1 MKITIVKEALQS
13 QKKLYRRFSEV
24 KHKEICVAIGGDG
37 TFIRAVQATDK
48 PVLLIR
54 DGQGGSMGY
63 YSDVSLKDIDYVVKK
78 LKDNDYTVEHLA
90 NKIEIIYNNKRYFAV
105 NEARLNN
112 IMQEVSFKIYE
123 RNGRKRSL
131 VYPFIMSGD
140 GAIVTGKIGSTAYNK
155 SAGGPIILTPNVLC
169 LTFLN
174 PDGPYSNPIII
185 DGSKELEI
193 EIVKYEGILAYD
205 FNRIAKLKS
214 GDRFVVRMSDKKINV
229 IRFGDRKESLADK
242 LERKIKSRMVKEFRD

>member
-1 MKITIVKEALQS
+1 MEIIVVGKRRIPKEGSLRAL
-13 QKKLYRRFSEV
+13 KCDDV
-24 KHKEICVAIGGDG
+24 CVAVGGDG

-54 DGQGGSMGY
+54 DGHEGSMGY
-63 YSDVSLKDIDYVVKK
+63 YSDVSLKDMDYVIKK
-78 LKDNDYTVEHLA
+78 LKSNEYHVEHLA
-90 NKIEIIYNNKRYFAV
+90 NKIEITYSGRHYFAV

-123 RNGRKRSL
+123 KNGNKRSR

-140 GAIVTGKIGSTAYNK
+140 GMIITSKIGSTAYNR
-155 SAGGPIILTPNVLC
+155 SAGGPIILASNVLC

-174 PDGPYSNPIII
+174 PDGPYSNPIVI
-185 DGSKELEI
+185 DGTKELEI

-205 FNRIAKLKS
+205 FSRIAKLKA
-214 GDRFVVRMSDKKINV
+214 GDRFTVRMSNRKINIV
-229 IRFGDRKESLADK
+229 RLYEMSESLADK
-242 LERKIKSRMVKEFRD
+242 LERKIRSRMVKEFKD